1 MATEWSDHILISE
14 LQDEPQL
21 TEELAA
27 LYERVAAASGA
38 AGGKGGARHVV
49 LNFAAVN
56 YVSSSHLSQ
65 LLRLRK
71 KLVDHGRA
79 MVLCSVSDNVQ
90 SVISITG
97 LDRIFR
103 FAPDPMTALASL
115 QLEGH
120 TSVEA

>member
-1 MATEWSDHILISE
+1 
-14 LQDEPQL
+14 PQL

-27 LYERVAAASGA
+27 LYERVAAATTGQGA
-38 AGGKGGARHVV
+38 SAARHVV
-49 LNFAAVN
+49 LNFTAVN
-56 YVSSSHLSQ
+56 YISSSHLSQ

-97 LDRIFR
+97 LD
-103 FAPDPMTALASL
+103 
-115 QLEGH
+115 
-120 TSVEA
+120 